1 MKQIFQTCWPNTLT
15 FINCHWYKV
24 MTCGLFI
31 INQCDANFLYLY
43 IICYGLQAC
52 CGPQTCFKLYI
63 FYHWPWRGQMTL
75 IHVTHCLVI
84 RYLISLYI
92 VVVNQTHI
100 FNFSDITNFEL
111 GHISFGL
118 MQDWIQGVGGGGWWW
133 VEGVQKIYAILW
145 TFTIHPLQSYDLWS
159 WKIIL
164 DSFFKWLSSIWEVE
178 NVSMWL

>member
-118 MQDWIQGVGGGGWWW
+118 MQDWIQGVGWGGG
-133 VEGVQKIYAILW
+133 GVMVGGGCAEDICYSMDFYYPSITKLWLMILKDN
-145 TFTIHPLQSYDLWS
+145 SR
-159 WKIIL
+159 
-164 DSFFKWLSSIWEVE
+164 FFF
-178 NVSMWL
+178 